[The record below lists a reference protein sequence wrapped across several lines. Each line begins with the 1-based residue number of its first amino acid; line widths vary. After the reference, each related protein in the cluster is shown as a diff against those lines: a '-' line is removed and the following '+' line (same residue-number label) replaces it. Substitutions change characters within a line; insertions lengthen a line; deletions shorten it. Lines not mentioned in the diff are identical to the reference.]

1 MAWDQ
6 YKRSPDPDQASRIRQ
21 LSEQRQQEK
30 RSGAGGAVSGVGGV
44 LGGLLSLIPGVG
56 PVIGGAVT
64 AGSSLIGKGIS
75 GGARGA
81 ASGAGNFI
89 SALTA
94 LYNPYGGSGYG
105 GGGNWQN
112 QVGGSPY

>member
-21 LSEQRQQEK
+21 LSEQK
-30 RSGAGGAVSGVGGV
+30 KGAAGGVVSGVGGA

-56 PVIGGAVT
+56 PLVGGAVT

>member
-21 LSEQRQQEK
+21 LSEQK
-30 RSGAGGAVSGVGGV
+30 KGAAGGVVSGVGGA

-56 PVIGGAVT
+56 PLVGGAVT

-75 GGARGA
+75 GGAVGA
-81 ASGAGNFI
+81 LGGAGNFI

-94 LYNPYGGSGYG
+94 LYNPYGRASSNPTNVWGLEGRGGYR
-105 GGGNWQN
+105 
-112 QVGGSPY
+112 